1 MSYAFPK
8 SGTSPDGPADDNLT
22 DIRALI
28 RAKVQA
34 AGSSFYWA
42 MRFLPER
49 KRDAL
54 FAIYAFCRE
63 VDDIADGDLNRE
75 GKILALDRWRQQLEE
90 LFADRATD
98 PIARALL
105 PAISTYGLRK
115 KDFIAVIEGMEM
127 DARGPIVAPT
137 LEELDL
143 YCDRV
148 ASAVGR
154 LCTRVFGETSAAG
167 EQVATYLGR
176 ALQLTNILRDVEE
189 DAGIGRLYL
198 PAEYLALEKIK
209 ITTPIEVMADAR
221 LPGVIARVGAL
232 AEHAFADA
240 EMALASCSKNAMRPA
255 VIMMM
260 VYRKHLDRLRANDW
274 KLLPAQKGLAKARA
288 SVGKLWIA
296 IQYGLF

>member
-1 MSYAFPK
+1 MGLAE
-8 SGTSPDGPADDNLT
+8 TRPDEPASDDLT
-22 DIRALI
+22 EIRALI

-63 VDDIADGDLNRE
+63 VDDIADGDLSRE
-75 GKILALDRWRQQLEE
+75 GKILALDRWHQQVEE
-90 LFADRATD
+90 MFAGRAGQ
-98 PIARALL
+98 PITRALL
-105 PAISTYGLRK
+105 PAIATYALRK

-127 DARGPIVAPT
+127 DARGPIIAPT

-154 LCTRVFGETSAAG
+154 LCTRVFGETSNAG
-167 EQVATYLGR
+167 EGVATYLGR

-209 ITTPIEVMADAR
+209 ITTPTEIIADDR
-221 LPGVIARVGAL
+221 LPGVMARVGAM
-232 AEHAFADA
+232 AEHAFADT
-240 EMALASCSKNAMRPA
+240 EMALAGCSKRAMKPA
-255 VIMMM
+255 IIMMM
-260 VYRKHLDRLRANDW
+260 VYRKHLDRLRANEW
-274 KLLPAQKGLAKARA
+274 KILPAQKGLAKARA
-288 SVGKLWIA
+288 SVGKLWTA

>member
-1 MSYAFPK
+1 M
-8 SGTSPDGPADDNLT
+8 GLVQTRPDEPASDDLT
-22 DIRALI
+22 EIRVLI

-42 MRFLPER
+42 MRFLPEH

-75 GKILALDRWRQQLEE
+75 GKILALDRWHQQVEE
-90 LFADRATD
+90 MFAGRANDAIT
-98 PIARALL
+98 RALL
-105 PAISTYGLRK
+105 PVLATYGLRK

-127 DARGPIVAPT
+127 DARGPIIAPT

-154 LCTRVFGETSAAG
+154 LCTRVFGESSPAG
-167 EQVATYLGR
+167 EEVATYLGR

-209 ITTPIEVMADAR
+209 ITTPAEVIADER
-221 LPGVIARVGAL
+221 LPGVMARVGAM

-240 EMALASCSKNAMRPA
+240 EMALASCSKKAMRPA

-274 KLLPAQKGLAKARA
+274 KILPAQKGFAKARA
-288 SVGKLWIA
+288 NVGKLWIA